1 MISGVIADFKTIL
14 MQLGNLFPCHVVAFI
29 VFEVEALG
37 DEEGCGKS
45 VCQQHRSYDS
55 EVRLGRV
62 VKGQHDQFLRN
73 GLARLQYLCRP

>member
-45 VCQQHRSYDS
+45 V
-55 EVRLGRV
+55 G
-62 VKGQHDQFLRN
+62 
-73 GLARLQYLCRP
+73 